1 MAEGLVPTTPM
12 AFDER
17 TTLMDVHMFGTPH
30 FGGIYLIDEDR
41 PTLIETGTSDS
52 KAAILRAL
60 DQLHVD
66 PATIENVIVTHIHL
80 DHAGGAGFLLDQLP
94 RARVYVHEL
103 GFPHLAD
110 PSRLLASAAKALGD
124 AFAGYGTLR
133 PIPEERM
140 VPVRGGEVLDLGGR
154 ELEIVYSPGHARH
167 HVCILDRSTRAL
179 YTGDSSGIYFPVDG
193 RIIPTS
199 PFPEFDLPTALETM
213 ERLEALR
220 PEALLYS
227 HFGPYEDAGGML
239 RDQRREYE
247 RWGAKAAKLFG
258 EMDVWQ
264 AAETLYE
271 EWFADV
277 TEFSRVFVERII
289 LTNLLGFQRYFERTQ
304 DDASRSG

>member
-1 MAEGLVPTTPM
+1 M

-17 TTLMDVHMFGTPH
+17 TTLMDVQMFGAPH
-30 FGGIYLIDEDR
+30 FGGIYFIDDER

-52 KAAILRAL
+52 PAAILKAL
-60 DQLHVD
+60 AQLEVD
-66 PATIENVIVTHIHL
+66 PAAIANVIVTHIHL
-80 DHAGGAGFLLDQLP
+80 DHAGGAGFLLEKLP
-94 RARVYVHEL
+94 QAKVYVHER

-124 AFAGYGTLR
+124 AFAGYGTLQ
-133 PIPEERM
+133 PIPAERM
-140 VPVRGGEVLDLGGR
+140 MAVKGGEVLDLGGR

-179 YTGDSSGIYFPVDG
+179 YTGDSSGIYFPVDD

-199 PFPEFDLPTALETM
+199 PFPEFDLPTSLETM

-227 HFGPYEDAGGML
+227 HYGPYLDARKML
-239 RDQRREYE
+239 QDQRREYE
-247 RWGAKAAKLFG
+247 RWGAKAAKLFA
-258 EMDVWQ
+258 EMDLWETV
-264 AAETLYE
+264 ETLYE
-271 EWFADV
+271 EWYGNV

-289 LTNLLGFQRYFERTQ
+289 ATNLLGFQRYFERTR
-304 DDASRSG
+304 DDASRAG